1 LTSRVAKYE
10 MQMVA
15 EREIGRVD
23 SVRMPGRGGSD
34 LSAAGIL
41 NQQRNLHI
49 GVKSSASAMSPG
61 LVIPNQYNDF
71 NIGDYNNEFENQ
83 ELNEEIKKLLMEN

>member
-1 LTSRVAKYE
+1 

-23 SVRMPGRGGSD
+23 SVRVPGRGGSD

-41 NQQRNLHI
+41 NQQRNNLHL

-61 LVIPNQYNDF
+61 LIPHQYNDF